1 MSPPAPRAPRRGFLR
16 TSATIAVLASLF
28 ALVVG
33 TGPAPGAAAATTT
46 TVAAT
51 ATATNVGAP
60 SWWVGDC
67 DATRWGPIAASK
79 GWTGVGSHRMGATY
93 LGVPVCG
100 PRPSVDG
107 SPDVNWGRAGW
118 GESEWQC
125 VELAQRF
132 MAQVY
137 GTKAYGA
144 NGSQVV
150 NNYHTCDQRRQP
162 RADQQRHGRQG
173 AGTGRHRVVHDA
185 EQPLRPRRRGDLEH
199 RGRQRQRHDHDALAE
214 RHGERLAHPARR
226 RVAAAGLRLAD
237 PVRLAARPG
246 RPRQPARRRHVRARH
261 RDDGD
266 VPHRRW
272 RADQGELVGTRS
284 AAPSPW

>member
-1 MSPPAPRAPRRGFLR
+1 MRS
-16 TSATIAVLASLF
+16 LASLL

-33 TGPAPGAAAATTT
+33 TGPAPGAAAAATTT
-46 TVAAT
+46 AVAAT

-67 DATRWGPIAASK
+67 DATRWGPIAASL
-79 GWTGVGSHRMGATY
+79 GWTGVGSHRLGASY

-107 SPDVNWGRAGW
+107 SPDVTWGRAGW

-150 NNYHTCDQRRQP
+150 NNYRSASAAATSCKITNGTVGKAPVPGDIVSFTTPNNPYGHVVVVTASTVDGNGNGTVTMLSQNDTANGWRTLPVVAWRLQGFGSLTPYAWLHDPAGRGNPLGDGTFVRVVGQRR
-162 RADQQRHGRQG
+162 
-173 AGTGRHRVVHDA
+173 
-185 EQPLRPRRRGDLEH
+185 RRT
-199 RGRQRQRHDHDALAE
+199 ASSV
-214 RHGERLAHPARR
+214 ARR
-226 RVAAAGLRLAD
+226 SG
-237 PVRLAARPG
+237 
-246 RPRQPARRRHVRARH
+246 
-261 RDDGD
+261 
-266 VPHRRW
+266 
-272 RADQGELVGTRS
+272 
-284 AAPSPW
+284 